1 MDKNECYRL
10 THPCRKFLATPLPPT
25 SKQVLLGVEKE
36 QNAGRRTGGGRKERM
51 KGEWFYW

>member
-1 MDKNECYRL
+1 L

-25 SKQVLLGVEKE
+25 SKQVLLGVEKG
-36 QNAGRRTGGGRKERM
+36 QNARRRTGGGRKERM